1 MTKEQFKVIFST
13 KLVRAFSHI
22 EVDKFKAKL
31 YWEQFKDIPAD
42 KFSKASDRAI
52 KESKFFPLVAE
63 LNEYIEEISGIISF
77 EEAYSYIVEIIDK
90 SYSGS
95 WRKSDYP
102 ALVGNIIDKCGS
114 IFSIRQMTSEE
125 MHITTKKRY
134 NDIVQE
140 IKRND
145 GDVRKLR

>member
-77 EEAYSYIVEIIDK
+77 EEAYSYIDEIIDK

-102 ALVGNIIDKCGS
+102 ALVGNIID
-114 IFSIRQMTSEE
+114 
-125 MHITTKKRY
+125 
-134 NDIVQE
+134 
-140 IKRND
+140 
-145 GDVRKLR
+145 